1 VRSSGI
7 LTRYL
12 DTMPPENVMFIS
24 CKSSLIA
31 INMSRDEI
39 DEKITVNKTD
49 RLLKRRVSEL
59 YDRKLA
65 YPNNL
70 TFDLFDPKLLPPNF
84 SDAGAGTLKLI
95 EGKMGDSG
103 SFTVELSK
111 RRVSMPFWHRN
122 WDNDELILCING
134 EAVWETEAGTIK
146 LNPGKMI
153 VIPRGI
159 AHRVVIE
166 NNATNYVAVEIKSP
180 SLKIIHNP

>member
-1 VRSSGI
+1 
-7 LTRYL
+7 
-12 DTMPPENVMFIS
+12 
-24 CKSSLIA
+24 
-31 INMSRDEI
+31 
-39 DEKITVNKTD
+39 
-49 RLLKRRVSEL
+49 
-59 YDRKLA
+59 
-65 YPNNL
+65 
-70 TFDLFDPKLLPPNF
+70 
-84 SDAGAGTLKLI
+84 LI

-122 WDNDELILCING
+122 WDNDELILCIDG

-180 SLKIIHNP
+180 SLKIIYNP